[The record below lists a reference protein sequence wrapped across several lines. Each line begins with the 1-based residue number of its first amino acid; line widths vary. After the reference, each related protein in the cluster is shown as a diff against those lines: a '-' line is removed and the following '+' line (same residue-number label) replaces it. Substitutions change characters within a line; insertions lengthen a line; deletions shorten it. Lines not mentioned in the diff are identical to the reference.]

1 MKKKAPNSG
10 PNTVP
15 APPIMTIAMK
25 IIEYKRLNE
34 DKIDL
39 ALRMEKETGYY
50 IPNGKYWK
58 KMNEFDE
65 KKIKEIDDLWLSSI
79 EKI

>member
-1 MKKKAPNSG
+1 MCIRDSNIEDEI
-10 PNTVP
+10 N
-15 APPIMTIAMK
+15 
-25 IIEYKRLNE
+25 IEYKRLNE

-50 IPNGKYWK
+50 IPDGKYWK